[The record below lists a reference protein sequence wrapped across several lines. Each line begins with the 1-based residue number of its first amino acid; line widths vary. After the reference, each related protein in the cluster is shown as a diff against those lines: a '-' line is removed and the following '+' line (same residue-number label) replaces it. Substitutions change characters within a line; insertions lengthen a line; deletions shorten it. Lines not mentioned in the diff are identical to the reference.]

1 MKSSFGWAVIGP
13 GAIAHRFADALTSI
27 ADARLVA
34 VQSRNVDRAASFA
47 SKWASGANTTPLITE
62 SINALLANPDVD
74 AVYIA
79 TPHAFHANAIEQ
91 CVRARKPVLCEKPLV
106 TDAKTA
112 RALVQLARKHN
123 TFLMEAVWTRFLPIY
138 SVVAGWLREEKIG
151 ALRSLESTFCF
162 DMPFDPRHRV
172 FDPAQAGGALL
183 DIGIYNITVT
193 RWALQR
199 ALGTVPNLRDMTVD
213 ATLAPSGVDRSVTAT
228 LRFENNVT
236 SFFTC
241 ATDRAA
247 ENSFHL
253 IGDAGSITLHA
264 GFWQATR
271 ATLALKNASPIHIDA
286 PFRRNGFEYE
296 IEAAMAC
303 IRDGLIECAVMP
315 HAETISTLELMDEIR
330 KRIGVRYPWE

>member
-112 RALVQLARKHN
+112 RALVQLAREHN

-138 SVVAGWLREEKIG
+138 SIVAEWLREEKIG
-151 ALRSLESTFCF
+151 ALRSMKSTFCF

-183 DIGIYNITVT
+183 DIGIYNLTVT

-199 ALGTVPNLRDMTVD
+199 ALGRIPTMRDMSVN
-213 ATLAPSGVDRSVTAT
+213 ATLATTGVDRSVSAT
-228 LRFENNVT
+228 LRFENDVVST
-236 SFFTC
+236 FVC
-241 ATDRAA
+241 ATDRSADN
-247 ENSFHL
+247 EFHL
-253 IGDAGSITLHA
+253 IGDAGTIVIHA

-271 ATLALKNASPIHIDA
+271 ATLTATKQRQVQIDE

-303 IRDGLIECAVMP
+303 IRDGSIECAVMP
-315 HAETISTLELMDEIR
+315 HADTISTLELMDAIR
-330 KRIGVRYPWE
+330 EKIGVRYPWE